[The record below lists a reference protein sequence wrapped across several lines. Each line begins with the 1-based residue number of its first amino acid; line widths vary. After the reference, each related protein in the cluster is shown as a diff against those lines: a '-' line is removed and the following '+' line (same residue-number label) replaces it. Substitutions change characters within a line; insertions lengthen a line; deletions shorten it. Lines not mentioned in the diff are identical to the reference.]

1 MRKNL
6 LHKAYIIFLFFTVL
20 FFSTCQRGEQKL
32 AGLYTVFDQI
42 DSLNMAHELS
52 YNYTKEKLTESDSLL
67 QLSKTLNYKKGEID
81 ALCNILSSHIRHYEN
96 EDIVRYCNAYHAET
110 KTLEDDGLRAKL
122 LLKMGRA
129 EYGLNDLNAAL
140 DYTLQ
145 AKKIYIKLE
154 NNIGLSE
161 SLALE
166 GLIHHLKSNRPKA
179 KVKVKEALALATEIG
194 FDRGIARGYQSL
206 GNLLLFSNPDT
217 ALFLYKK
224 ARKINEK
231 MQYTDFLVANL
242 MMVAVGLSMSGKL
255 EEAGKMLRETLV
267 IADSAN
273 DTRIQ
278 SYAQFNLAMN
288 LEDRGQKE
296 EALQKLFQARDSA
309 AYYKHADIL
318 ASCYEELY
326 LYYAERGE
334 NELALENYIQYDKI
348 SDSLAIVNNGIEM
361 LKTEL
366 KHESEREKI
375 ETSSQNSQFILILCL
390 LGTLLLFGAYVIF
403 QKYKKQVLNIENKQR
418 ENQLLKEQLDAKD
431 RELTSSIIY
440 QIRLNESKK
449 EIADYLINEKK
460 KFSSSY
466 YPILDKAIERLKKND
481 QEKVWEEFELRF
493 NQLHQSFFQNLSEKF
508 PDITTNEKRLC
519 AFLVMN
525 MNTKEISA
533 LTGQSERAI
542 QQARTRLRKKIGLTG
557 SKINISNFLSK
568 V

>member
-1 MRKNL
+1 MQKGL
-6 LHKAYIIFLFFTVL
+6 LQKTYIVFLFFTML
-20 FFSTCQRGEQKL
+20 FFSTCQKDGKKL
-32 AGLYTVFDQI
+32 AGLYTVFEQI
-42 DSLNMAHELS
+42 DSLNLAHES
-52 YNYTKEKLTESDSLL
+52 TYDHTEEKLTESDSLL
-67 QLSKTLNYKKGEID
+67 QLSKTLNYKKGEIG
-81 ALCNILSSHIRHYEN
+81 ALCNILNYHIRYYQN
-96 EDIVRYCNAYHAET
+96 EDIVRYCNAYHSET
-110 KTLEDDGLRAKL
+110 EELEDDELRAKL

-145 AKKIYIKLE
+145 AKKIYDKLD

-166 GLIHHLKSNRPKA
+166 GLIYHLKRNRNKAKA
-179 KVKVKEALALATEIG
+179 KVKESLELATEIG
-194 FDRGIARGYQSL
+194 FDRGVARGYQSL

-217 ALFLYKK
+217 ALFLYKE

-231 MQYTDFLVANL
+231 MRYTDFLVANL

-255 EEAGKMLRETLV
+255 EEAGKMLKETLV

-288 LEDRGQKE
+288 LEDRGRKE
-296 EALQKLFQARDSA
+296 EALEKLFQARDSA
-309 AYYKHADIL
+309 AYYKHDDIL

-326 LYYAERGE
+326 LYYTGLGDDK
-334 NELALENYIQYDKI
+334 LALEYYIQYDKI
-348 SDSLAIVNNGIEM
+348 LDSLAIVNNGIEM

-366 KHESEREKI
+366 KHESQREKI
-375 ETSSQNSQFILILCL
+375 ETSSKNSQFMLLLCL
-390 LGTLLLFGAYVIF
+390 LGTLLLFGTYIIF
-403 QKYKKQVLNIENKQR
+403 QKYKKQALKIENKQR
-418 ENQLLKEQLDAKD
+418 ENLLLKEQLDAKD

-466 YPILDKAIERLKKND
+466 YPILDKAIDKLKKND

-493 NQLHQSFFQNLSEKF
+493 NQLHQSFFDNLSEKF

-519 AFLVMN
+519 AFLIMN

-568 V
+568 I